1 MGRLHGIAGTALGK
15 RANGGS
21 VTEHFRQRYLRV
33 HDGQIT
39 TRFDT
44 VDAGASPIQIADD
57 VALIFFRGDVLH
69 FHDRLEQDW
78 FALLE
83 TIFYCKNRRHFESQF
98 VGIDFVV
105 TAVNDIDLDID
116 DGITTE
122 DTVEHSLFNPFL
134 HRGDVLARDHATH
147 D

>member
-1 MGRLHGIAGTALGK
+1 MRRLHGIAGTALGK

-39 TRFDT
+39 TRFDA
-44 VDAGASPIQIADD
+44 VDAGAATIQIADD
-57 VALIFFRGDVLH
+57 VALIFFRRDVFH

-83 TIFYCKNRRHFESQF
+83 TIFHRENRRHFKSEL
-98 VGIDFVV
+98 VRIDFVV
-105 TAVNDIDLDID
+105 TAVNDIDFNVD
-116 DGITTE
+116 D
-122 DTVEHSLFNPFL
+122 
-134 HRGDVLARDHATH
+134 R
-147 D
+147 